1 MLERKNN
8 LTIYFTAGYPN
19 LNDTETI
26 ILNLEKA
33 GADLIEIGIPYSDP
47 LADGPTIQHSSDIAL
62 KNGIS
67 IDKIFEQLDSI
78 KNRINIPLTLMGYYN
93 PMLKYGIEKFCKK
106 AKACGVKAL
115 IIPDLP
121 LEVFENKV
129 KLIYDQYDL
138 KPVFLITPQ
147 TPIEKIKRIDA
158 LVNGFIYAVSSA
170 SITGGEQ
177 MFGQI
182 QLQYFEKLK
191 ALKLSNK
198 IQIGFGISES
208 KNFHTA
214 CEYADGAIIGS
225 AFIKHITKNSISE
238 KSISAFIAN
247 IKNRTL

>member
-1 MLERKNN
+1 MLEKKNN

-47 LADGPTIQHSSDIAL
+47 LADGPTIQHSSHVAL

-67 IDKIFEQLDSI
+67 IDKIFEQLDNI
-78 KNRINIPLTLMGYYN
+78 KNRISIPLVLMGYYN

-106 AKACGVKAL
+106 AKSCRVKAL

-121 LEVFENKV
+121 IDIFEKQI

-138 KPVFLITPQ
+138 KPVFLTPQ

-158 LVNGFIYAVSSA
+158 HANGFIYAVSSA

-177 MFGQI
+177 IFGNEE
-182 QLQYFEKLK
+182 LQYFEQLKNLKLK
-191 ALKLSNK
+191 NK
-198 IQIGFGISES
+198 VQIGFGISES

-238 KSISAFIAN
+238 KSITAFISN
-247 IKNRTL
+247 IKTIVL

>member
-1 MLERKNN
+1 MKQNKSN

-47 LADGPTIQHSSDIAL
+47 LADGPTIQNSSDIAL

-67 IDKIFEQLDSI
+67 IDKIFEQLASI
-78 KNRINIPLTLMGYYN
+78 KNRINIPLALMGYYN
-93 PMLKYGIEKFCKK
+93 PMLKYGIEKFCKN
-106 AKACGVKAL
+106 AKASGVKAL

-121 LEVFENKV
+121 IDIYERQIKS
-129 KLIYDQYDL
+129 IYDQYDL

-158 LVNGFIYAVSSA
+158 HANGFIYAVSSA
-170 SITGGEQ
+170 SITGSEQ
-177 MFGQI
+177 IFGKEQI
-182 QLQYFEKLK
+182 QYFEKLK
-191 ALKLSNK
+191 ALKLNNK

-208 KNFHTA
+208 ENFYTA
-214 CEYADGAIIGS
+214 CEYADGAIVGS

-247 IKNRTL
+247 IKNKIV